1 MDPNL
6 VSYLIET
13 KKKKR
18 KKKKLEQETKKKLK
32 LKCLKIGMPNTRNV
46 RKGDSI

>member
-6 VSYLIET
+6 VSYLIEK

>member
-18 KKKKLEQETKKKLK
+18 TKKKLEQETKKKLK